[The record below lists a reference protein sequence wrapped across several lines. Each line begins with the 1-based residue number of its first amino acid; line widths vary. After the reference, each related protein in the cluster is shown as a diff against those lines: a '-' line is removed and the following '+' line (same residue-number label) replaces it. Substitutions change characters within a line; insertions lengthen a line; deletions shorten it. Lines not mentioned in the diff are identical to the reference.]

1 MSKALEAAPLRDK
14 LAKAIHPDAFG
25 ALGAIRPDAIAVAY
39 DAADRV
45 LSVLAHLAEDEVVVV
60 AVGRAANQAWHVWL
74 AESRITS
81 SQADVAQKTPA
92 HAAGIAALK
101 SLAGK
106 E

>member
-45 LSVLAHLAEDEVVVV
+45 LSVLAHLAEDEAVVRV
-60 AVGRAANQAWHVWL
+60 AMESIGPSVNRADIRCML
-74 AESRITS
+74 R
-81 SQADVAQKTPA
+81 D
-92 HAAGIAALK
+92 IART
-101 SLAGK
+101 LAGK